1 MRISTIVRSGAVSVV
16 LLGLLTAC
24 GTAAPTA
31 QRTPA
36 RSPDRTLAAVEE
48 AVAEIPGAD
57 FTAARA
63 WDGTTAYVTATLSA
77 TDAFTGDPGA
87 LVDYSLAQLASQD
100 EVDRGRFVRFAFD
113 APGQT
118 VESTIAIL
126 ATLDI
131 ASEQYA
137 GGDSVELSS
146 SDLDARYGSWPG
158 EVPTLPAALGGAG

>member
-1 MRISTIVRSGAVSVV
+1 MAADPLVVTTIGDRILLYRPSDRRVVV
-16 LLGLLTAC
+16 LGPDA
-24 GTAAPTA
+24 GHSWAEAMQEP
-31 QRTPA
+31 
-36 RSPDRTLAAVEE
+36 SPL
-48 AVAEIPGAD
+48 
-57 FTAARA
+57 
-63 WDGTTAYVTATLSA
+63 
-77 TDAFTGDPGA
+77 DPGA